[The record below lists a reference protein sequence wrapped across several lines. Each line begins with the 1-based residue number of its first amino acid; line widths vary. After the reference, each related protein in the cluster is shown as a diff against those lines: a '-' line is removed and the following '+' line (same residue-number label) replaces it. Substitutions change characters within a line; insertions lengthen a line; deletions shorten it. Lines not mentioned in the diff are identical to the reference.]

1 MKWHNTVEQNCP
13 MCGDRWYIFLNEP
26 EYYRLLDYR
35 QHGGYIQE
43 ELSTLNA
50 CEREFIKTG
59 YCPECQENIFGN
71 GKTDRVKKV
80 DK

>member
-1 MKWHNTVEQNCP
+1 MKIVRQCS
-13 MCGDRWYIFLNEP
+13 CGRTES
-26 EYYRLLDYR
+26 LDLTEKEWAKYQAWR
-35 QHGGYIQE
+35 NGECYIQDIG
-43 ELSTLNA
+43 TLNA
-50 CEREFIKTG
+50 VEREFIKTG